1 MATKLNQILAIEKTA
16 KTDGERL
23 LTGVHHALQK
33 ATLLSGISRTYKP
46 KDDEGEQLPP
56 ESTRV
61 QVTVEKALADVQT
74 ALTRMWDVAATKD
87 FTNCRARA
95 DIVVD
100 GRVLVANVPVTH
112 LLYLEKQLL
121 GMLTFVRKLPVL
133 DPSETWTRDEAT
145 DAWRTTATQ
154 TVRSKK
160 VPRNHVKAPATDK
173 HPAQV
178 EMYFEDVLV
187 GYWTTV
193 KFSGAAPAARINQLA
208 ERVTKL
214 AAAVKMAREHANSVE
229 VEDVHV
235 GEPIFDY
242 LFAG

>member
-16 KTDGERL
+16 KQDGERL
-23 LTGVHHALQK
+23 LTGVHHTLQK
-33 ATLLSGISRTYKP
+33 PAMLSGISRSYKP

-61 QVTVEKALADVQT
+61 QVTVERALTDVSV

-100 GRVLVANVPVTH
+100 GNVLVDNVPVTH

-121 GMLTFVRKLPVL
+121 SLLTFVRKLPVL
-133 DPSETWTRDEAT
+133 DPSENWSRDEAT
-145 DAWRTTATQ
+145 DAWRTQATQ

-160 VPRNHVKAPATDK
+160 VPRNHVKAPATDR

-193 KFSGAAPAARINQLA
+193 KFSGAAPATRINQLG
-208 ERVTKL
+208 ERIIKL
-214 AAAVKMAREHANSVE
+214 AAAVKMAREHANSIE
-229 VEDVHV
+229 VEDVNV
-235 GEPIFDY
+235 GQKIFGY
-242 LFAG
+242 LLR